1 MGLQLKQGAK
11 MSDEQTITE
20 SNESQDQSYTEVGST
35 ISTDSGEQNEVERPD
50 WLPPK
55 FETPEQLSHSYQELE
70 RKFHT
75 RRDEIKNELVGEL
88 NEEASEHSPISPG
101 DYVVELSDQDGNPI
115 EVNQDD
121 PMLGWFRDK
130 AHNYGLSNDEFGD
143 LVSEYT
149 NMQASSGPDWETESQ
164 DLGEHADRRLE
175 RVDTWANSTLSEDA
189 YSTFAAIPASS
200 AMVKA
205 FEEIMQLN
213 GQPKFNMT
221 SSTEF
226 QETVSKADL
235 MSAQQDPKYW
245 RNGGDPSHIA
255 KVRAM
260 AEQLSKRRA

>member
-20 SNESQDQSYTEVGST
+20 SNESQDQSYTEGGST

-88 NEEASEHSPISPG
+88 NEEAGKDTPISPG
-101 DYVVELSDQDGNPI
+101 DYQVSLVDEDGADI
-115 EVNQDD
+115 DFNQDD
-121 PMLGWFRDK
+121 PKLDWFRGK
-130 AHNYGLSNDEFGD
+130 AHEMGLTNDEFSD
-143 LVSEYT
+143 IVAEYT
-149 NMQASSGPDWETESQ
+149 NISSTSGPDWEVESQ

-245 RNGGDPSHIA
+245 RNGGDPAHIA

-260 AEQLSKRRA
+260 AEQLSRRR

>member
-1 MGLQLKQGAK
+1 
-11 MSDEQTITE
+11 MSDEQTIE
-20 SNESQDQSYTEVGST
+20 QSNEGSNTTEVNVEST
-35 ISTDSGEQNEVERPD
+35 ISQDTGEQNEVERPD

-55 FETPEQLSHSYQELE
+55 FETPEQLSTSYQELE

-75 RRDEIKNELVGEL
+75 RRDEIKQELVGEI
-88 NEEASEHSPISPG
+88 NEEVQADVPVSPG
-101 DYVVELSDQDGNPI
+101 DYSVELEDQDGNAI
-115 EVNQDD
+115 EMNQDD
-121 PMLGWFRDK
+121 PALNWFRGK
-130 AHNYGLSNDEFGD
+130 AHELGMTNEEFGD
-143 LVSEYT
+143 IVSEFT
-149 NMQASSGPDWETESQ
+149 NIQSTSGPDWNEESQ

-175 RVDTWANSTLSEDA
+175 RVDTWANSSLSEDA
-189 YSTFAAIPASS
+189 YKTFAAIPASAS
-200 AMVKA
+200 MVKA

-245 RNGGDPSHIA
+245 KNGGDPTHIA

-260 AEQLSKRRA
+260 AEQLSRKRA